1 MPIGIPLVLA
11 NARLFYMKRIIGGMA
26 IKKSIT
32 QGCMPVGPMLQSALV
47 LVAVAVYAWFGINVA
62 MNPALMNDPVYSVVM
77 MVWGVSLVALAI
89 VYAYRRMK

>member
-1 MPIGIPLVLA
+1 
-11 NARLFYMKRIIGGMA
+11 MA

-32 QGCMPVGPMLQSALV
+32 RGCMPVGPMLQSALV

-62 MNPALMNDPVYSVVM
+62 MNPTLMNDPVYSVVM